1 MTERTTI
8 QLQRYDGSFANII
21 GSNCLPTTEIKRIE
35 SGFSFFWRCPTIT
48 RVLVLKVN
56 YDDEGV
62 RQLDTLV
69 KTIHRDDIMKVGQ

>member
-21 GSNCLPTTEIKRIE
+21 GSENLPSTEIKRIE
-35 SGFSFFWRCPTIT
+35 SGFSFFWGCPTIT

-56 YDDEGV
+56 YDEEGV

-69 KTIHRDDIMKVGQ
+69 KAINRDDIMKVAQ